1 SVVSADTLMDAVLAE
16 RLPRCLKRFASIL
29 RSRLN
34 ASRHTVFVH
43 QRMGRLF
50 VLEARKE
57 FAPEGF
63 YKGPRERVP
72 PFVLP
77 MGTCPFDVELDAELS
92 FLRFSID
99 EDIAPS
105 SLGSPSVPATST
117 RIVCVRLKLRL
128 LWFPMSESQNRFR
141 LRLNPLR
148 GLWWSVRLKI
158 VLADLCPGP

>member
-1 SVVSADTLMDAVLAE
+1 
-16 RLPRCLKRFASIL
+16 
-29 RSRLN
+29 
-34 ASRHTVFVH
+34 
-43 QRMGRLF
+43 RMGRLF

-128 LWFPMSESQNRFR
+128 LWFPMVDELNRIANAGPHPEDR
-141 LRLNPLR
+141 YGPDSYDVPLPPQQPKPHFD
-148 GLWWSVRLKI
+148 WDI
-158 VLADLCPGP
+158 D